1 MKKYQIM
8 KAPERYYDDED
19 MKIENQYDSSIDDD
33 VQALLQ
39 NSKEKK
45 LQDALNEI
53 FDDLDEKQNVTENPE
68 QETSQS
74 IETIKN
80 NFKRVFKYKEQYY
93 FVSNFSYSIYNT
105 RHHFYFSRNGNIKIF

>member
-80 NFKRVFKYKEQYY
+80 NFKLQNQIVNAHCD
-93 FVSNFSYSIYNT
+93 SNFSYSIYNT